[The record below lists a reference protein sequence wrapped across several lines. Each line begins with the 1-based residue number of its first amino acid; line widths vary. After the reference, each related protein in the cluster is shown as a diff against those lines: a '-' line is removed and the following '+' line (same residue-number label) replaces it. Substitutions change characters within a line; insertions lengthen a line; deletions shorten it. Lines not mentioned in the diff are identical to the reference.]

1 MKKIMMTLAAV
12 STLAVAAPAA
22 AQYGGG
28 NFNVRIDQLQ
38 ANLQAGVQSGRI
50 TRNEAQPLRQ
60 QIRALNDLERQF
72 SRDGLSRGERDQLQ
86 QRVQMLRQQIRM
98 AERNGDNRGRY
109 DRDDDD
115 RRYGDRD
122 DRRYHDDGRRYSDR
136 DDRRYSDRDCPPGLA
151 RKENGCMPPGQ
162 VGRDGRSHDRNWQNV
177 PSQWGNQYRDDDR
190 FMYRYDGN
198 RILQIDRRTGNVVRV
213 IERR

>member
-1 MKKIMMTLAAV
+1 MRKIMMTLAAV
-12 STLAVAAPAA
+12 SALAVAAPAS

-28 NFNVRIDQLQ
+28 NFTSRIDQLQ

-60 QIRALNDLERQF
+60 QIRALSELERQF

-86 QRVQMLRQQIRM
+86 QRVQMLRQQIRT

-109 DRDDDD
+109 NDDDD
-115 RRYGDRD
+115 REYGSR
-122 DRRYHDDGRRYSDR
+122 
-136 DDRRYSDRDCPPGLA
+136 RDCPPGLA
-151 RKENGCMPPGQ
+151 RRDNGCVPPGQ
-162 VGRDGRSHDRNWQNV
+162 VGREGSRYDRNWQGV
-177 PSQWGNQYRDDDR
+177 PSQWGNQYRDDNR

-198 RILQIDRRTGNVVRV
+198 RIYQIDRRTGNVVRV